1 MLEGSPPNIT
11 LGNYAQRSGGAPSVD
26 RYGTGSAVTNSW
38 NWDAPNGTGELES
51 RSTNGFTETYGY
63 RALDGKLSS
72 IVTNVN
78 VAGVYSNNFTR
89 TFGYDSFGRL
99 DSIGYP
105 NATFTYVYD
114 AVGYRTQVKSG
125 STVLANNNTQDN
137 DAFGNETVTSF
148 ANGLTTVRGYDAGTG
163 RLTSI
168 QTGTASIPT
177 SIQDLEYKWRS
188 NSTLYQR
195 TDYRQAA
202 TLGDLID
209 TFSYDLKERLM
220 SQVSSGYPNRT
231 LTFGNQTYGN
241 LTSKTSSVAGDLN
254 VTGYTYGV
262 AAKPHRLTS
271 VVIAGIT
278 NTLSYDGDGNITT
291 YDAASGT
298 IRSSVMT
305 GRTTSPRSPSG
316 PVPAPVRQPRAM
328 RSGMTRT
335 GNVSCAASPGTS
347 PAYRSN
353 RWSRIWA
360 TMRKSSR
367 PLGDPTT

>member
-1 MLEGSPPNIT
+1 M
-11 LGNYAQRSGGAPSVD
+11 Q
-26 RYGTGSAVTNSW
+26 
-38 NWDAPNGTGELES
+38 
-51 RSTNGFTETYGY
+51 
-63 RALDGKLSS
+63 
-72 IVTNVN
+72 
-78 VAGVYSNNFTR
+78 
-89 TFGYDSFGRL
+89 GR
-99 DSIGYP
+99 
-105 NATFTYVYD
+105 V
-114 AVGYRTQVKSG
+114 G
-125 STVLANNNTQDN
+125 ST
-137 DAFGNETVTSF
+137 F
-148 ANGLTTVRGYDAGTG
+148 
-163 RLTSI
+163 I

-254 VTGYTYGV
+254 VTGYNDGV

-278 NTLSYDGDGNITT
+278 NTLSYDGNGNITT
-291 YDAASGT
+291 YDAASGNDT
-298 IRSSVMT
+298 FFSYDGHNNVTQITVGTSAGT
-305 GRTTSPRSPSG
+305 GTPTARDAFWDDPD
-316 PVPAPVRQPRAM
+316 VNA
-328 RSGMTRT
+328 
-335 GNVSCAASPGTS
+335 SCAASPGTS

-360 TMRKSSR
+360 TMRKLSR
-367 PLGDPTT
+367 PLGDLTT